1 MLDFPGGT
9 VVKNLPANEGDTGNA
24 ASIPGSGTSPA
35 GGNGNPLQYSCL
47 ENPMERGAWW
57 TTIHRVAKS
66 WVHTHVGGPQSSLQA
81 RPCWH
86 LFLDTCE
93 VTITFTL

>member
-1 MLDFPGGT
+1 M
-9 VVKNLPANEGDTGNA
+9 VKNLPPNAGDLRDVTDAGLITGLER
-24 ASIPGSGTSPA
+24 SPG
-35 GGNGNPLQYSCL
+35 GGRGSPLQYSCL

-66 WVHTHVGGPQSSLQA
+66 WVHTHVGGPQTSLQA